1 MIENSCTNPAR
12 DYLWHYKHQ
21 KTVRIRR
28 QRRFTAQKSP
38 VRCPP
43 NNRPQPVTLRL
54 RPSRGPG
61 PSPSTPPPPRL
72 FLPPAPVIWH
82 ERARGPKQIII
93 MPPQEQ
99 ERRER
104 GGRECHLQP
113 INSNSVQFSRPP
125 RNQRVGLGP
134 CGGEAICIWRGGSRR
149 REFLHTADRPRR
161 CEIISV
167 AQGCATTPLSPAFKF
182 PRHRT
187 LGPAA
192 AHSVSDLSD

>member
-1 MIENSCTNPAR
+1 MTGGDDVDKRAFSEHRRAYHFVICMIENSCTNPAR

-99 ERRER
+99 ERTAQRA
-104 GGRECHLQP
+104 GREGVP
-113 INSNSVQFSRPP
+113 
-125 RNQRVGLGP
+125 
-134 CGGEAICIWRGGSRR
+134 
-149 REFLHTADRPRR
+149 
-161 CEIISV
+161 
-167 AQGCATTPLSPAFKF
+167 
-182 PRHRT
+182 
-187 LGPAA
+187 PAA
-192 AHSVSDLSD
+192 NQLQFGPILPPAPKPTSGPWALRRQSNMHMARLQSEVRVPPYRRQTAEV

>member
-43 NNRPQPVTLRL
+43 NNRPQPSTLRL
-54 RPSRGPG
+54 RDHRHHRVARARRRRR
-61 PSPSTPPPPRL
+61 RL
-72 FLPPAPVIWH
+72 RACSFLPPVVIWR

-104 GGRECHLQP
+104 GGREGVPPAANQLQFGP
-113 INSNSVQFSRPP
+113 ILPP
-125 RNQRVGLGP
+125 ARNQRMGLGP
-134 CGGEAICIWRGGSRR
+134 CGNMHMARQQSEVRVPPDRRQTAGGVKSFPRLKVARQRPSPSAPHIGSCGGS
-149 REFLHTADRPRR
+149 L
-161 CEIISV
+161 C
-167 AQGCATTPLSPAFKF
+167 L
-182 PRHRT
+182 
-187 LGPAA
+187 
-192 AHSVSDLSD
+192 